1 EQERKRQELA
11 YLKQLEFKKRQEEK
25 LFVIEQRKAEKN
37 AQREKKIQEKYMEIV
52 LAREMKRI
60 TEDMQIRDLKPL
72 PILKPVENMRLSI
85 EAFAN
90 SLMIIQFLNNFKDV
104 FHIPDNLILTLN
116 SFQQSSSSSSRE
128 INSLC
133 QMLLSIALED
143 PGIPNPKKGLTN
155 LGQKLS
161 EIDITE
167 HTFSEILRLY
177 IRERNG
183 FDD

>member
-1 EQERKRQELA
+1 MIFVCFTNLHNS
-11 YLKQLEFKKRQEEK
+11 FKEDS
-25 LFVIEQRKAEKN
+25 FVFVAE
-37 AQREKKIQEKYMEIV
+37 
-52 LAREMKRI
+52 
-60 TEDMQIRDLKPL
+60 
-72 PILKPVENMRLSI
+72 
-85 EAFAN
+85 
-90 SLMIIQFLNNFKDV
+90 
-104 FHIPDNLILTLN
+104 NLIPTLN
-116 SFQQSSSSSSRE
+116 SFQQSSSSRD

-133 QMLLSIALED
+133 QILLRVALED

-183 FDD
+183 FDDKVIKN

>member
-1 EQERKRQELA
+1 
-11 YLKQLEFKKRQEEK
+11 
-25 LFVIEQRKAEKN
+25 LFIAE
-37 AQREKKIQEKYMEIV
+37 
-52 LAREMKRI
+52 
-60 TEDMQIRDLKPL
+60 
-72 PILKPVENMRLSI
+72 
-85 EAFAN
+85 
-90 SLMIIQFLNNFKDV
+90 
-104 FHIPDNLILTLN
+104 NLILTLN
-116 SFQQSSSSSSRE
+116 SFQQSSSRE

-133 QMLLSIALED
+133 QLLLSLALED

-183 FDD
+183 FDDKLTQTLSDTSFQSLSIDEKIEILAFLCNDLSTNKRIVE

>member
-1 EQERKRQELA
+1 
-11 YLKQLEFKKRQEEK
+11 
-25 LFVIEQRKAEKN
+25 
-37 AQREKKIQEKYMEIV
+37 
-52 LAREMKRI
+52 
-60 TEDMQIRDLKPL
+60 
-72 PILKPVENMRLSI
+72 MRLSI

-90 SLMIIQFLNNFKDV
+90 SLMIIQFLNNFK
-104 FHIPDNLILTLN
+104 HILHIRMFRSTYFINKKIFSLADNLIPTLN
-116 SFQQSSSSSSRE
+116 SLQQSSTRDM
-128 INSLC
+128 NSLC
-133 QMLLSIALED
+133 QILLSIALDD

-183 FDD
+183 FDDKVK